1 MEKSIFYVFI
11 ALAVSLL
18 LGFYKLW
25 LIYFTLLGILL
36 LVFAFTSY
44 SRLAVYAAII
54 LIVGVILANL
64 SWKEIPEALP
74 AAESFKIEGIVSNY
88 PENDADTGK
97 FVLKTDHPNQYLRK
111 VQVFLRFSCELERGD
126 RIQITGSLKPPAPPG
141 NPGQFNYP
149 AYLQHE
155 NIFYTLSVENQADI
169 VMIQPASGLYQ
180 GINSFRRQGVEVIN
194 AALTPQEAAVML
206 GMLLGKVDGIGDEQY
221 NDYQKTGII
230 HIFSVSGLHVGFLV
244 ILCGWITTL
253 LKMSKRNKFLFSI
266 TLIVLY
272 GTLTGWPVSVVRAS
286 LMAVTGLAAYYFGRE
301 NQMLNSLGLAGI
313 IILLLDPQA
322 LFKISF
328 QLSFLA
334 TFGLVYIFPILR
346 QRVNHHQ
353 FFWDL
358 ILIPLSAQLAVIPLI
373 AWHFNILSPVS
384 IVSNI
389 IITYAAG
396 LSVILGF
403 FALAAAPFLPGLAT
417 LIIYPAGVF
426 NEIIIQSNAIF
437 KNLPLAYIWVATP
450 SIIAIVIYYA
460 GLALTL
466 WATEGF
472 IKVRYLL
479 AGLFMILICITGLCL
494 PAGIYNRGVAEA
506 VFIDVGQGDS
516 ILIKTP
522 QGKFILVDGGGS
534 QFYDVASTR
543 LLPYLHHRGIREIYM
558 AVNSHPD
565 TDHLTGLEKVAE
577 ELKISYLG
585 IPQSVADV
593 PEYNKIKALTAS
605 KQGKIIPLKQ
615 GQVVKIEE
623 DFTIKVLYPEA
634 HSVSTSDYNQQS
646 LVLEIGMPDWS
657 VLLAGDLNQDQLE
670 EITGQGVVS
679 PADIV
684 KVPHHGSRYSL
695 SEKFYCQ
702 SNPEW
707 AVICVGNN
715 NFGHPHA
722 EVLELLEEQKIKT
735 LRTDKQGNIYFDS
748 TGRVETFKQAPKVNQ

>member
-1 MEKSIFYVFI
+1 MEKSIFHLFI

-18 LGFYKLW
+18 LGFYQLW
-25 LIYFTLLGILL
+25 LIFFTALGVLL
-36 LVFAFTSY
+36 LVFTFTAH
-44 SRLAVYAAII
+44 SRQAVYAVTI
-54 LIVGVILANL
+54 LIGGVLLANL
-64 SWKEIPEALP
+64 SWTEIPKTLP
-74 AAESFKIEGIVSNY
+74 ANENFKIEGIVSNY
-88 PENDADTGK
+88 PENDADAGK

-111 VQVFLRFSCELERGD
+111 VQVFLGFSCDLERGD

-155 NIFYTLSVENQADI
+155 NIFYTLSVQKKADI
-169 VMIQPASGLYQ
+169 KMIQPASGLYQ
-180 GINSFRRQGVEVIN
+180 GINSFRMHGIEVIS
-194 AALTPQEAAVML
+194 AALAPQEAAVML

-244 ILCGWITTL
+244 VLCGWITAL

-266 TLIVLY
+266 TMIVLY
-272 GTLTGWPVSVVRAS
+272 GTLTGWPVSVLRAS

-301 NQMLNSLGLAGI
+301 NQMLNSLGLAGV
-313 IILLLDPQA
+313 IILLFDPQA

-346 QRVNHHQ
+346 SRVNHHQ
-353 FFWDL
+353 LFWDL
-358 ILIPLSAQLAVIPLI
+358 LLIPLSAQLAVIPLI

-384 IVSNI
+384 LVSNI

-396 LSVILGF
+396 ASVILGF
-403 FALAAAPFLPGLAT
+403 FALAAASVLPGLAA
-417 LIIYPAGVF
+417 LIIYPAGLF

-450 SIIAIVIYYA
+450 PIAAIAVYYT

-466 WATEGF
+466 LAAEGL
-472 IKVRYLL
+472 IKVRYLV
-479 AGLFMILICITGLCL
+479 AGTFMVLLFIVGLCL
-494 PAGIYNRGVAEA
+494 PASIYNRGVAET

-516 ILIKTP
+516 ILFKTP
-522 QGKFILVDGGGS
+522 KGKFILVDGGGS
-534 QFYDVASTR
+534 EFYDAASTR
-543 LLPYLHHRGIREIYM
+543 LMPYLHHRGIREIYM
-558 AVNSHPD
+558 AINTHPD

-577 ELKISYLG
+577 ELQVRYLG
-585 IPQSVADV
+585 IPQTVGEA
-593 PEYNKIKALTAS
+593 PEYNKVKAFTAG
-605 KQGKIIPLKQ
+605 KQGTIVPLHK
-615 GQVVKIEE
+615 GQVMEIEKN
-623 DFTIKVLYPEA
+623 FTIKVLYPEIGPA
-634 HSVSTSDYNQQS
+634 STSDYNQQS
-646 LVLEIGMPDWS
+646 LALEIGTPDWS

-679 PADIV
+679 PVDIV

-695 SEKFYCQ
+695 SENFYCQ

-707 AVICVGNN
+707 AVICVGKN
-715 NFGHPHA
+715 NFGHPHPD
-722 EVLELLEEQKIKT
+722 VLRTLEEQKIKT
-735 LRTDKQGNIYFDS
+735 LRTDQQGNIYFDS
-748 TGRVETFKQAPKVNQ
+748 TGRVETFR